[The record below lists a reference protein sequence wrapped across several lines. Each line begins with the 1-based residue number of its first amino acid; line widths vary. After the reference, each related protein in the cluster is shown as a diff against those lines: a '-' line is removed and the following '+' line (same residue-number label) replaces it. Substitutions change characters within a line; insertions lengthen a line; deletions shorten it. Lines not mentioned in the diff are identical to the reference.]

1 MDSHIL
7 KWEEEKEEEEEEEEL
22 PLNAAQEPMRF
33 TNACPMD
40 VADKEDGFEHV
51 YALFAFCHVGLIEI
65 GCCEGTTE
73 GGQSP
78 SPVQARSSD

>member
-7 KWEEEKEEEEEEEEL
+7 KWEEEEEEEEEEEL
-22 PLNAAQEPMRF
+22 PLNAAQEPMRI

-51 YALFAFCHVGLIEI
+51 YALFAFCFVML
-65 GCCEGTTE
+65 
-73 GGQSP
+73 
-78 SPVQARSSD
+78 D

>member
-7 KWEEEKEEEEEEEEL
+7 KWEEEKEEEEEEEL
-22 PLNAAQEPMRF
+22 PLNAAQEPMRI

-40 VADKEDGFEHV
+40 VAEWLRACICFV
-51 YALFAFCHVGLIEI
+51 CLLFCHVGLIEI

-73 GGQSP
+73 GGRSP

>member
-7 KWEEEKEEEEEEEEL
+7 KWEEEEEEL

-40 VADKEDGFEHV
+40 VADKEDGFE
-51 YALFAFCHVGLIEI
+51 LFAFCFVML
-65 GCCEGTTE
+65 
-73 GGQSP
+73 
-78 SPVQARSSD
+78 D